1 MSVYIR
7 RELFHT
13 LIAIGVTV
21 LVAVGADLA
30 KIQSFE
36 DVSLAGLA
44 VTAARTL
51 GTATVIVGSRYVL
64 KRE

>member
-1 MSVYIR
+1 MSAYIQ
-7 RELFHT
+7 REILHT
-13 LIAIGVTV
+13 LFAIGVTV
-21 LVAVGADLA
+21 LVAVAADIA

-51 GTATVIVGSRYVL
+51 GTAIVLVGSKYVL
-64 KRE
+64 K